1 MDYERGN
8 STPSKDD
15 SSREEFTAI
24 PTDTPTS
31 KDDVSTK
38 VQALATDIYRE
49 LEKLIGVYGNKFLQN
64 LMPLVVSALESL
76 DAVHSENQELTL
88 KLALVK
94 QDQKHLLS
102 EYEREKSS
110 RKVAESRVL
119 RLEDECEEEKKTH
132 HAKQAE
138 LEANAK
144 VLAQKVK
151 SLSDQLVRLEERDC
165 ELTRDYQCLHD
176 RYTGLMRSYVEY
188 AQRVRN
194 SSNTNRV
201 VPHSIATDTFI
212 PTRPDPVSLNCLVS
226 HSANM
231 NSPPP
236 CHPADSCDTYF
247 DVRNFILVDTVS
259 SFAEPSFDELS
270 QGDFLSE
277 DGHDVKSF
285 DGSICTP
292 QPNLG
297 DSASLSM
304 FSGVTREVNN
314 LIKENQDL
322 VQTKNALNVVTND
335 LIGRID
341 ELTCENVRLSSE
353 RNALITSSTGMLTR
367 IKDLEQECRRLRQD
381 LENSEFRDSVYAN
394 SQQGVDSSDEDFE
407 ESLASHKRFSRREM
421 SRVLLER
428 NYYKEQLLELQDT
441 VRWTEMLRVEQR
453 NRAETPRFRKRSRI
467 WNIFAK
473 LFTPSKRRDS
483 DGPLTA
489 ENMAPSAFPAEPA
502 TAVGQASAYRSTHSC
517 TTGPRRVIPLTFS
530 DTRTTPTIQKRFSLD
545 LDSTHERSIHST
557 DWISVRQPGIAEYLE
572 YHGSRAH
579 QPSVCC
585 IRPVCENIAGFKVFC
600 STGVFLDSTRCST
613 DGSVPINYL
622 FNRPK
627 LVKTNT
633 EQTPC
638 DGAVVANTCQITS
651 AGTVPAHPM
660 DLKPRLSDAASHVSS
675 MSNLIWVC
683 SVPVGAPHS
692 GPSGNSE
699 SGPNS
704 NIHSLIT
711 IVDVNNPKQ
720 NVDSFAIT
728 VSTVLCMTAIPSSDP
743 ETQMHLQD
751 ITQHWLA
758 VPLDLSE
765 ELLSMGRRMTAVHH
779 SHESQVH
786 STVPTYPALS
796 QSVCWSTSSY
806 SISTSHRY
814 SSIIETSGSERNVTS
829 SSSNSHAGDSQ
840 QVEPILSYSVE
851 RRRFAVR
858 TIQSDCCESG
868 TMRPLYSSAG
878 QGTTS
883 SHPDAS
889 VVTCELPS
897 STVTSASDPS
907 PNCSNMPTSAQPT
920 VWIGCYNGDVFVH
933 SAVTH
938 WRRSM
943 HAVHLPDAV
952 IQICHF
958 KGYAFI
964 SLANGQIVVFRRRLR
979 SPHPSLIS
987 SVQSVRALVSSS
999 NLPDEGPPP
1008 SMGSPTTSTSRLQMS
1023 NSTCSANAFDWF
1035 TGTWDFTEACVI
1047 TCGHVRSTGRRMVL
1061 VSCGAASVWVASRSR
1076 ITVINATT
1084 LQAMNSFELPSPR
1097 AAQVHLMDS
1106 GGGAVWIGMRP
1117 DAVLYSYDAVT
1128 QQLLQTM
1135 DFGTILLK
1143 QFQTDRP
1150 SQVGRV
1156 DNSAHFQK
1164 ATRSGYDKHKDV
1176 SLTPVVTK
1184 LLASQ
1189 ILRRVTMKIFN
1200 TIIRDRS
1207 VMCCGRRLVVYR
1219 GEYFSLCLLRN
1230 NANFQFCFY
1239 FFRPLYKATN
1249 LRNAMMTSDA
1259 GLWVGTSNGIVVNAP
1274 WDRQKHDGSSNQSS
1288 TTGPTSSGPVSM
1300 GAILVSKLQ
1309 VSRHRHDGAVRFFTA
1324 VEGVDPDLNSQDCAV
1339 NNSEQPNDQI
1349 ALPLRKSTSWSPLP
1363 LFPNNQSQKKL
1374 VLSGGRGYSRIDGST
1389 GTYIRVKVLAVIIS
1403 CKNRVLTVLAAT
1415 VPFTEDLRRWD
1426 RQLCVGGGR
1435 MRNGVV
1441 IAVRDTPQ
1449 KNRKAE
1455 AKKQHKWLRRDSHKC
1470 RSKTVDQFLLVVD
1483 EATNIRLN
1491 NPVLQ
1496 IIDMHMPSTYITSLL
1511 APIVHPD
1518 RPANNTWLL
1527 IHLDVVRIFLHAFLC
1542 LDRYLNGGLISKSM
1556 ESTDRSDSL
1565 AALGDAIQLPLEELF
1580 DPQPTASSAQT
1591 GSTSDTKKHAHK
1603 HPGRQR
1609 NVIRCHH
1616 EGYLRPRVNYGDRR
1630 KRSEVIGKTY
1640 EWSLKRLNHHCI
1652 RPMWVATE
1660 TYIVKV
1666 AEIRLRFF
1674 GLELNFSYYY
1684 TKPSIECYAVY
1695 ALKSCFVIYCDQRC
1709 SNYFYYTSVF
1719 NLVVGPYQENPTA
1732 KAVDLY
1738 GEIKDLDDI
1747 WESEKN
1753 GFESLMAR
1761 AVNSYRL
1768 SIQSAYKNY
1777 WLKDQHKIAENSST
1791 AHNRFH
1797 PSWGLSG
1804 RCYPPVSDKLMLS
1817 LRDSWKRILNSR
1829 HIIADLNGSVRLIT
1843 YFAFGLKC
1851 TQYIRRQ
1858 IFGALFPDTWYNQR
1872 NVSFNEK
1879 EFIGYDNK
1887 LLGVARLRQ
1896 VRVTSTPCDVLGVM
1910 NNAEY
1915 VCYPPYSVGTEGK
1928 KPMQPQGGVVPN
1940 HTKNA

>member
-15 SSREEFTAI
+15 SSREEFAAN
-24 PTDTPTS
+24 PTDTPRS

-76 DAVHSENQELTL
+76 DAVHSENQDLTL

-194 SSNTNRV
+194 NSNTNRV
-201 VPHSIATDTFI
+201 VPHSLATDTFI

-226 HSANM
+226 QSVNM

-236 CHPADSCDTYF
+236 CHLADSCDTYF
-247 DVRNFILVDTVS
+247 DVAAERQRIMKSILETTPELYDS
-259 SFAEPSFDELS
+259 GGDQHFAEPSFDELS

-292 QPNLG
+292 QQNLG

-367 IKDLEQECRRLRQD
+367 IKDLEQECRRLRQE

-407 ESLASHKRFSRREM
+407 ESLASRKRFSRREM

-441 VRWTEMLRVEQR
+441 VRWTEMLRLEQR
-453 NRAETPRFRKRSRI
+453 NRAETMRFRKRSRI

-483 DGPLTA
+483 DGPLTT
-489 ENMAPSAFPAEPA
+489 EHLTPSAFSAETA
-502 TAVGQASAYRSTHSC
+502 TDVGQTSAHRPTHSC
-517 TTGPRRVIPLTFS
+517 TTGPKRAIPLTFS
-530 DTRTTPTIQKRFSLD
+530 DTRTTPTVQKRFSLD
-545 LDSTHERSIHST
+545 LDSTRECSIHSS
-557 DWISVRQPGIAEYLE
+557 DWVAVRQPDIAEYLE
-572 YHGSRAH
+572 YHSSRAH
-579 QPSVCC
+579 QPSVCY

-600 STGVFLDSTRCST
+600 ATGVFLDSTQCST
-613 DGSVPINYL
+613 DGSVPFNYP
-622 FNRPK
+622 FNRSK

-633 EQTPC
+633 GQTPC

-651 AGTVPAHPM
+651 AGINPILGTVPAHLT
-660 DLKPRLSDAASHVSS
+660 DLKPRLSNAASHLGS

-692 GPSGNSE
+692 GPSGNHE
-699 SGPNS
+699 GGPNS

-711 IVDVNNPKQ
+711 IVDVNDPKQ

-728 VSTVLCMTAIPSSDP
+728 ISTVLCMTAIPSSDP

-751 ITQHWLA
+751 INQHWLA

-765 ELLSMGRRMTAVHH
+765 EVLSMGRRMTAVHH
-779 SHESQVH
+779 PHESLVH

-806 SISTSHRY
+806 SISTSHRH
-814 SSIIETSGSERNVTS
+814 SSVIETSGSERNVTS

-840 QVEPILSYSVE
+840 QVEPIVSYSVE

-868 TMRPLYSSAG
+868 TLRLLYSSAG
-878 QGTTS
+878 QGLTT
-883 SHPDAS
+883 HPDAS
-889 VVTCELPS
+889 MVSCELPS

-907 PNCSNMPTSAQPT
+907 PNYSNMPTSAQPT

-952 IQICHF
+952 TQICHF

-999 NLPDEGPPP
+999 NLPDEDPPP

-1047 TCGHVRSTGRRMVL
+1047 TCGHVRSTGRHMVL
-1061 VSCGAASVWVASRSR
+1061 VSCGAASVWVASRNR

-1084 LQAMNSFELPSPR
+1084 LQAINSFELPSPR
-1097 AAQVHLMDS
+1097 GAQVHLMDS
-1106 GGGAVWIGMRP
+1106 GGGVVWIGMRP

-1128 QQLLQTM
+1128 QQLLQTV

-1143 QFQTDRP
+1143 QFPDLKRH
-1150 SQVGRV
+1150 GC
-1156 DNSAHFQK
+1156 
-1164 ATRSGYDKHKDV
+1164 SGCRKGKCSHL
-1176 SLTPVVTK
+1176 SVT
-1184 LLASQ
+1184 
-1189 ILRRVTMKIFN
+1189 
-1200 TIIRDRS
+1200 
-1207 VMCCGRRLVVYR
+1207 
-1219 GEYFSLCLLRN
+1219 
-1230 NANFQFCFY
+1230 
-1239 FFRPLYKATN
+1239 
-1249 LRNAMMTSDA
+1249 AMMVSEA

-1274 WDRQKHDGSSNQSS
+1274 WDRQKHDGPSNQSS
-1288 TTGPTSSGPVSM
+1288 ITGPTSSGSVSV

-1324 VEGVDPDLNSQDCAV
+1324 VEGVDPDLNSQDCAL

-1349 ALPLRKSTSWSPLP
+1349 TLPLRKSTSWSPLP
-1363 LFPNNQSQKKL
+1363 LFPNKQSQKKL
-1374 VLSGGRGYSRIDGST
+1374 VLSGGRGY
-1389 GTYIRVKVLAVIIS
+1389 A
-1403 CKNRVLTVLAAT
+1403 
-1415 VPFTEDLRRWD
+1415 
-1426 RQLCVGGGR
+1426 CV
-1435 MRNGVV
+1435 
-1441 IAVRDTPQ
+1441 D
-1449 KNRKAE
+1449 
-1455 AKKQHKWLRRDSHKC
+1455 
-1470 RSKTVDQFLLVVD
+1470 
-1483 EATNIRLN
+1483 
-1491 NPVLQ
+1491 
-1496 IIDMHMPSTYITSLL
+1496 
-1511 APIVHPD
+1511 D
-1518 RPANNTWLL
+1518 RP
-1527 IHLDVVRIFLHAFLC
+1527 
-1542 LDRYLNGGLISKSM
+1542 SS
-1556 ESTDRSDSL
+1556 EPRSSED
-1565 AALGDAIQLPLEELF
+1565 G
-1580 DPQPTASSAQT
+1580 
-1591 GSTSDTKKHAHK
+1591 
-1603 HPGRQR
+1603 
-1609 NVIRCHH
+1609 
-1616 EGYLRPRVNYGDRR
+1616 GYLIVWD
-1630 KRSEVIGKTY
+1630 
-1640 EWSLKRLNHHCI
+1640 
-1652 RPMWVATE
+1652 AT
-1660 TYIVKV
+1660 
-1666 AEIRLRFF
+1666 
-1674 GLELNFSYYY
+1674 
-1684 TKPSIECYAVY
+1684 
-1695 ALKSCFVIYCDQRC
+1695 
-1709 SNYFYYTSVF
+1709 
-1719 NLVVGPYQENPTA
+1719 
-1732 KAVDLY
+1732 
-1738 GEIKDLDDI
+1738 
-1747 WESEKN
+1747 
-1753 GFESLMAR
+1753 AR
-1761 AVNSYRL
+1761 
-1768 SIQSAYKNY
+1768 
-1777 WLKDQHKIAENSST
+1777 
-1791 AHNRFH
+1791 
-1797 PSWGLSG
+1797 
-1804 RCYPPVSDKLMLS
+1804 
-1817 LRDSWKRILNSR
+1817 
-1829 HIIADLNGSVRLIT
+1829 
-1843 YFAFGLKC
+1843 
-1851 TQYIRRQ
+1851 
-1858 IFGALFPDTWYNQR
+1858 
-1872 NVSFNEK
+1872 
-1879 EFIGYDNK
+1879 
-1887 LLGVARLRQ
+1887 
-1896 VRVTSTPCDVLGVM
+1896 
-1910 NNAEY
+1910 
-1915 VCYPPYSVGTEGK
+1915 
-1928 KPMQPQGGVVPN
+1928 
-1940 HTKNA
+1940 